1 MALGH
6 LLDHLWDQLLVSGI
20 RKMQAIYHLHN
31 IKLVLWLTAITTV
44 LRSSLGSKH
53 QDDNVKN
60 SLILI
65 LTTQWVM
72 WWQPPPSFIY
82 SLWYYM
88 TAWG

>member
-20 RKMQAIYHLHN
+20 IVHN
-31 IKLVLWLTAITTV
+31 IKLVLRFTAITTV

-53 QDDNVKN
+53 QDDNVKI

-65 LTTQWVM
+65 LINQWVM
-72 WWQPPPSFIY
+72 
-82 SLWYYM
+82 
-88 TAWG
+88 